1 MNIKKIKE
9 NLCNKFKNKH
19 RSIKKVK
26 KEYLTLKHD
35 DNKLNNL
42 KIIGITGS
50 YGKSTTAVIVH
61 EYLKLLGYKSVLYS
75 SAKIDSPASI
85 MDDKESC
92 EVAFNSEERLL
103 GIIEEAEAYEAD
115 YLVLE
120 INEST
125 IEKGLANDIP
135 FDIRALTNLNPKH
148 NLEQYSEEEY
158 VNLKK
163 LFFKNINDDC
173 KCVIGLQNYDKELF
187 DEILS
192 LNSYPKYI
200 FTSDYIATINNVNNY
215 NFTCLLTDL
224 DSSLDGLK
232 MRVMVD
238 GIKYN
243 LETKILMSYN
253 VLNIVCAMTI
263 AKALNLLDMKKFQE
277 CIYDLKIPGRAEV
290 YNYNKRLIVV
300 DAHLPKMLEG
310 LYSFKEKGLIKKI
323 KVVVGAI
330 GTGFK
335 TWNEKFKSEHFL
347 EQHKINKKFCMNL
360 LKKYSDFIYL
370 TENDNASDSV
380 SDICIELQGYLDGQV
395 PSVIIED
402 REQAIRE
409 AIKESEE
416 GDVIFISGRGNK
428 RTLCNSYST
437 MKLLKD
443 SEVVEEVLKEI
454 GW

>member
-19 RSIKKVK
+19 RSIKKIK

-35 DNKLNNL
+35 DKLNNL

-61 EYLKLLGYKSVLYS
+61 EYLKLVGYKSVLYS

-135 FDIRALTNLNPKH
+135 FDIRVLTNLNPKH
-148 NLEQYSEEEY
+148 NLEQYSEEKY

-263 AKALNLLDMKKFQE
+263 AKALNVLDMKKFQE

-300 DAHLPKMLEG
+300 DTHLPKMLEG

>member
-19 RSIKKVK
+19 RSIKKIK

-35 DNKLNNL
+35 DKLNNL

-232 MRVMVD
+232 IRVMVD

-263 AKALNLLDMKKFQE
+263 AKALNVLDMKKFQE

-300 DAHLPKMLEG
+300 DTHLPKMLEG

-347 EQHKINKKFCMNL
+347 QQHKINKKFCMNL

>member
-19 RSIKKVK
+19 RSIKKIK

-35 DNKLNNL
+35 DKLNNL

-148 NLEQYSEEEY
+148 NLEQYSEEKY

-232 MRVMVD
+232 IRVMVD

-263 AKALNLLDMKKFQE
+263 AKALNVLDMKKFQE

-300 DAHLPKMLEG
+300 DTHLPKMLEG

-347 EQHKINKKFCMNL
+347 QQHKINKKFCMNL

>member
-19 RSIKKVK
+19 RSIKKIK

-35 DNKLNNL
+35 DKLNNL

-135 FDIRALTNLNPKH
+135 FDIRVLTNLNPKH
-148 NLEQYSEEEY
+148 NLEQYSEEKY

-263 AKALNLLDMKKFQE
+263 AKALNVLDMKKFQE

-300 DAHLPKMLEG
+300 DTHLPKMLEG

>member
-1 MNIKKIKE
+1 MKIKKMKE
-9 NLCNKFKNKH
+9 HLCDKLKNK
-19 RSIKKVK
+19 RKVINKIKK
-26 KEYLTLKHD
+26 EFRNFEHN
-35 DNKLNNL
+35 DNKLNDL

-75 SAKIDSPASI
+75 SARIDSPASI
-85 MDDKESC
+85 MDNNEAC
-92 EVAFNSEERLL
+92 EVSFNTEEGLL
-103 GIIEEAEAYEAD
+103 EIIEEAEAYGAD

-120 INEST
+120 INETT
-125 IEKGLANDIP
+125 IEKGLISDIP

-163 LFFKNINDDC
+163 IFFKNINDDC

-200 FTSDYIATINNVNNY
+200 FTSDYIATIKNVNNY
-215 NFTCLLTDL
+215 NFTCLLTEL
-224 DSSLDGLK
+224 DSTLEGLK
-232 MRVMVD
+232 MKVLVD

-243 LETKILMSYN
+243 LSTKVLMSYN
-253 VLNIVCAMTI
+253 ILNFVCAMTI
-263 AKALNLLDMKKFQE
+263 LKALNILDMKKFQE
-277 CIYDLKIPGRAEV
+277 CIYDIKIPGRVELYK
-290 YNYNKRLIVV
+290 YNNRMIIV
-300 DAHLPKMLEG
+300 DAHLPKVLEC
-310 LYSFKEKGLIKKI
+310 LYDFKEKGLVNKI
-323 KVVVGAI
+323 KVVVGSI
-330 GTGFK
+330 GKGFK
-335 TWNEKFKSEHFL
+335 TWNEKFKSEHFSQ
-347 EQHKINKKFCMNL
+347 QHTLNKKYCMDL
-360 LKKYSDFIYL
+360 LKKYSDFVYL
-370 TENDNASDSV
+370 TENDNASESV
-380 SDICIELQGYLDGQV
+380 LDICLELQKYLDGQV
-395 PSVIIED
+395 SSIIIED
-402 REQAIRE
+402 REQAIRQ

-416 GDVIFISGRGNK
+416 GDVIFISGRGNR

-443 SEVVEEVLKEI
+443 GEVVEEVLKEL

>member
-1 MNIKKIKE
+1 
-9 NLCNKFKNKH
+9 
-19 RSIKKVK
+19 
-26 KEYLTLKHD
+26 
-35 DNKLNNL
+35 
-42 KIIGITGS
+42 
-50 YGKSTTAVIVH
+50 
-61 EYLKLLGYKSVLYS
+61 
-75 SAKIDSPASI
+75 
-85 MDDKESC
+85 
-92 EVAFNSEERLL
+92 
-103 GIIEEAEAYEAD
+103 
-115 YLVLE
+115 
-120 INEST
+120 
-125 IEKGLANDIP
+125 
-135 FDIRALTNLNPKH
+135 
-148 NLEQYSEEEY
+148 
-158 VNLKK
+158 
-163 LFFKNINDDC
+163 
-173 KCVIGLQNYDKELF
+173 
-187 DEILS
+187 
-192 LNSYPKYI
+192 
-200 FTSDYIATINNVNNY
+200 
-215 NFTCLLTDL
+215 
-224 DSSLDGLK
+224 
-232 MRVMVD
+232 
-238 GIKYN
+238 
-243 LETKILMSYN
+243 
-253 VLNIVCAMTI
+253 
-263 AKALNLLDMKKFQE
+263 
-277 CIYDLKIPGRAEV
+277 
-290 YNYNKRLIVV
+290 
-300 DAHLPKMLEG
+300 MLEG